1 MKNSKSEESRKNADP
16 IVVLYDGECPFCV
29 FQMKLLTW
37 LDWLNQLR
45 LAPLTD
51 PVAQEKAPHLT
62 REQLLE
68 AMHCITPDG
77 KIFRGAR
84 CIRHLGMKLPILLP
98 IGLILYI
105 PGIIWVAEKIYM
117 LISANRYH
125 ISKLFGCKDACAIMP
140 ARDRDQNSQHLKS

>member
-1 MKNSKSEESRKNADP
+1 MKNSQSEESRKNVDP

-37 LDWLNQLR
+37 MDWLNQLR

-62 REQLLE
+62 REELLE
-68 AMHCITPDG
+68 AMHCVTPDG

-98 IGLILYI
+98 IGLFLYI
-105 PGIIWVAEKIYM
+105 PGVIQVAEKIYM

-140 ARDRDQNSQHLKS
+140 ARNRSQNSQHLKS